1 MAAHRWRGKYFYQ
14 ILGVEPSASLEE
26 IKSEYRWLARRF
38 HPDQND
44 GDERAAKRFRDITE
58 AYEVLSKSETRAQY
72 DDFLLQGQSKS
83 STEDSP
89 PPPPRREQTT
99 PQQKPPYRSQGA
111 SAPRSQEKP
120 PPRATNQTSTDENSK
135 YKGQPAPKN
144 QFDANGSNIPGCFPV
159 MMLITGILLAGT
171 IIGVAI
177 STAPSSTVGQT
188 SEVSQSSQVSNA
200 SDSPERFCD
209 LVFSDDRMFY
219 SIQDVNRF
227 RAKLASGL
235 DRLGY
240 SDANVRNRG
249 YGLLSQT
256 IKYADSISY
265 GSQNNIE
272 ANWQRWLQA
281 ESLLAASCGF
291 ELQ

>member
-1 MAAHRWRGKYFYQ
+1 MRDDNRKY
-14 ILGVEPSASLEE
+14 
-26 IKSEYRWLARRF
+26 
-38 HPDQND
+38 
-44 GDERAAKRFRDITE
+44 RD
-58 AYEVLSKSETRAQY
+58 
-72 DDFLLQGQSKS
+72 
-83 STEDSP
+83 
-89 PPPPRREQTT
+89 
-99 PQQKPPYRSQGA
+99 
-111 SAPRSQEKP
+111 
-120 PPRATNQTSTDENSK
+120 
-135 YKGQPAPKN
+135 QPAPKN
-144 QFDANGSNIPGCFPV
+144 QFDDKRSD
-159 MMLITGILLAGT
+159 
-171 IIGVAI
+171 
-177 STAPSSTVGQT
+177 APSCLPATLTILGSLLLFIIVVSSLAAASTSPSTVGQNT
-188 SEVSQSSQVSNA
+188 QNSQSSQVSNA